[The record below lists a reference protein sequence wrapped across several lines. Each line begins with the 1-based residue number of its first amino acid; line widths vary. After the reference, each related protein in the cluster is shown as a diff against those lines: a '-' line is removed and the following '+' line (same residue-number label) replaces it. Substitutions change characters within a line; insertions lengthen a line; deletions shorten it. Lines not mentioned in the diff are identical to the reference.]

1 MDRRSFVLAA
11 AGSGILTLDW
21 RRALAAGLPP
31 GAIEAGA
38 LEALPGKVPLIKRSL
53 RPPNF
58 ETPVDMF
65 DSTITPNRAFFVRWH
80 LADIPEVNAATW
92 RLRVGG
98 AAATT
103 PAEYSLDEL
112 KRSFEQVEV
121 VAVCQCSGN
130 RRGLSD
136 PHVPGV
142 EWGYGA
148 MGNARWKGVR
158 LRDVLN
164 KAGVKKEA
172 VEIAFDGADKGA
184 IAATPDFQKSIPVWK
199 ATDENTLLVWEMN
212 GEPLPHMNGAP
223 LRVIVPGWTATYWMK
238 MLTSIEALDKPL
250 NTFWVNTAYRV
261 PKGKFAFADRFLS
274 QESDAST
281 PITEMVVNS
290 LITNIKDGQRIGIG
304 KDFDVKGVAWDAGY
318 GIRGVDVS
326 SDGGRTWSPAELGQ
340 DLGRY
345 SFRTWTYRFQPA
357 KAGDYPIMARATN
370 RQGSTQT
377 AELIFNPAGYHN
389 NVMQR
394 IVLVAA

>member
-11 AGSGILTLDW
+11 SGATLLSLDG
-21 RRALAAGLPP
+21 RRALAAGLPS
-31 GAIEAGA
+31 GAIESGA
-38 LEALPGKVPLIKRSL
+38 LEALPGKAPLIKRSY
-53 RPPNF
+53 RPPNY
-58 ETPVDMF
+58 ETPVDLF
-65 DSTITPNRAFFVRWH
+65 DSAITPNRAFFVRWH
-80 LADIPEVNAATW
+80 LANIPNVDVASW
-92 RLRVGG
+92 RLKVGG
-98 AAATT
+98 AAAAT

-112 KRSFEQVEV
+112 KRGFENVEV
-121 VAVCQCSGN
+121 TAVCQCSGS

-148 MGNARWKGVR
+148 VGNARWKGVR

-172 VEIAFDGADKGA
+172 IEIAFDGADRGVLP
-184 IAATPDFQKSIPVWK
+184 ATPDFQKSIPTWK
-199 ATDENTLLVWEMN
+199 ALDENTLLAWEMN
-212 GEPLPHMNGAP
+212 SEPLPHLNGAP

-250 NTFWVNTAYRV
+250 NTFWMNTAYRV
-261 PKGKFAFADRFLS
+261 PKGKFAFADRFLT

-290 LITNIKDGQRIGIG
+290 IITNIQDGRKIAVGQDADVRGI
-304 KDFDVKGVAWDAGY
+304 AWDGGY
-318 GIRGVDVS
+318 GIRSVDVS
-326 SDGGRTWSPAELGQ
+326 ADGGRNWTAAELGP

-345 SFRTWTYRFQPA
+345 SFRTWRYAFRPA
-357 KAGDYPIMARATN
+357 KPGDYPVMARATN

-377 AELIFNPAGYHN
+377 AELIFNPPGYHN

>member
-1 MDRRSFVLAA
+1 MDRRSFVLTA
-11 AGSGILTLDW
+11 AGGALLTLDW
-21 RRALAAGLPP
+21 RRALAAGLPA

-38 LEALPGKVPLIKRSL
+38 LETLPDKLPLIRRSL
-53 RPPNF
+53 RPPNY
-58 ETPVDMF
+58 ETPVELF
-65 DSTITPNRAFFVRWH
+65 DTAITPNRAFFVRWH
-80 LADIPEVNAATW
+80 LSDIPEIDASKW
-92 RLRVGG
+92 RLKVGG
-98 AAATT
+98 AAAGT
-103 PAEYSLDEL
+103 PAEYSLDDL
-112 KRSFEQVEV
+112 KRGFENVEV

-164 KAGVKKEA
+164 KSGVKKEA
-172 VEIAFDGADKGA
+172 IEIAFDGADRGVNP
-184 IAATPDFQKSIPVWK
+184 ATPDFVKSIPTWK
-199 ATDENTLLVWEMN
+199 AMDENTLLAWEMN
-212 GEPLPHMNGAP
+212 REALPHLNGAP

-238 MLTSIEALDKPL
+238 KLTSIEALDKPL
-250 NTFWVNTAYRV
+250 STFWVNTAYRV
-261 PKGKFAFADRFLS
+261 PKGKFAFADRFIT
-274 QESDAST
+274 QENEAST

-290 LITNIKDGQRIGIG
+290 LVTNVKDGQKIAIGQ
-304 KDFDVKGVAWDAGY
+304 DVEVRGIAWDGGY

-326 SDGGRTWSPAELGQ
+326 ADGGRNWATATLGP

-345 SFRTWTYRFQPA
+345 SFRTWRIAFRPP
-357 KAGDYPIMARATN
+357 KAGDYPVMARATN

-377 AELIFNPAGYHN
+377 DELIFNPAGYHN

>member
-11 AGSGILTLDW
+11 AGSSILTFDW
-21 RRALAAGLPP
+21 RRALAAGLPS
-31 GAIEAGA
+31 GAIEAGS
-38 LEALPGKVPLIKRSL
+38 LEALPGKVPLIRRSL

-58 ETPVDMF
+58 ETPVELF
-65 DSTITPNRAFFVRWH
+65 DAAITPNRAFFVRWH
-80 LADIPEVNAATW
+80 LTDIPEVNPTTW

-98 AAATT
+98 IAATT

-112 KRSFEQVEV
+112 KRGFEQVEL

-142 EWGYGA
+142 EWGYGG

-158 LRDVLN
+158 LREVLN
-164 KAGVKKEA
+164 KAGLKKEA
-172 VEIAFDGADKGA
+172 IEIAFDGADKGA
-184 IAATPDFQKSIPVWK
+184 LAATPDFQKSIPVWK
-199 ATDENTLLVWEMN
+199 ALDENTLLAWEMN

-238 MLTSIEALDKPL
+238 MLTSIDALDKPL
-250 NTFWVNTAYRV
+250 VNFWVNTAYRV
-261 PKGKFAFADRFLS
+261 PKGKFAFTDRFLT
-274 QESDAST
+274 QESDTST
-281 PITEMVVNS
+281 PITEIVVNS

-304 KDFDVKGVAWDAGY
+304 QDADVRGIAWDAGY

-326 SDGGRTWSPAELGQ
+326 SDGGRTWYAAELGQ
-340 DLGRY
+340 DLGRF
-345 SFRTWTYRFQPA
+345 SFRTWSYRFRPA
-357 KAGDYPIMARATN
+357 KAGDYPVMARATN

-377 AELIFNPAGYHN
+377 AELIFNPPGYHN

>member
-11 AGSGILTLDW
+11 AGGSILTFDF
-21 RRALAAGLPP
+21 RRALAAGLPA
-31 GAIEAGA
+31 GAVEVGA
-38 LEALPGKVPLIKRSL
+38 LEALPGKVPLIRRSL

-58 ETPVDMF
+58 ETPVDLF
-65 DSTITPNRAFFVRWH
+65 DAAITPNRAFFVRWH
-80 LADIPEVNAATW
+80 LTDIPEVNPTTW

-98 AAATT
+98 VAATT

-112 KRSFEQVEV
+112 KRGFEQVEL

-142 EWGYGA
+142 EWGYGG

-164 KAGVKKEA
+164 KSGLKKEA
-172 VEIAFDGADKGA
+172 IEIAFDGADKGA
-184 IAATPDFQKSIPVWK
+184 LAATPDFQKSIPVWK
-199 ATDENTLLVWEMN
+199 ALDENTLLSWEMN

-238 MLTSIEALDKPL
+238 MLTSIDAIDKPL
-250 NTFWVNTAYRV
+250 VNFWVNTAYRV
-261 PKGKFAFADRFLS
+261 PKGKFAFTDRFLT
-274 QESDAST
+274 QESDTST

-304 KDFDVKGVAWDAGY
+304 QDADVRGIAWDAGY
-318 GIRGVDVS
+318 GIRSVDVS
-326 SDGGRTWSPAELGQ
+326 SDGGRTWYAAELGQ
-340 DLGRY
+340 DLGRF
-345 SFRTWTYRFQPA
+345 SFRTWSYRFRPA
-357 KAGDYPIMARATN
+357 KAGDYPVMARATN

-377 AELIFNPAGYHN
+377 AELIFNPPGYHN

>member
-1 MDRRSFVLAA
+1 MDRRSFVLAT
-11 AGSGILTLDW
+11 AGSSVLTLGW
-21 RRALAAGLPP
+21 RRAIAAGLP
-31 GAIEAGA
+31 AGA
-38 LEALPGKVPLIKRSL
+38 NESGVLVELPGKVPLIKRSY

-58 ETPVDMF
+58 ETPVDLF
-65 DSTITPNRAFFVRWH
+65 DSAITPNRAFFVRWH
-80 LADIPEVNAATW
+80 LADIPEVNPTTW

-98 AAATT
+98 PAVTT
-103 PAEYSLDEL
+103 TGEYSLDDL
-112 KRSFEQVEV
+112 KRGFEQVEI

-164 KAGVKKEA
+164 KAGLKKEA

-184 IAATPDFQKSIPVWK
+184 AAATPDFHKSLPSWK
-199 ATDENTLLVWEMN
+199 ALDEHTLLAWEMN
-212 GEPLPHMNGAP
+212 GEPLPHLNGAP
-223 LRVIVPGWTATYWMK
+223 LRVIVPGWTATYWVK

-250 NTFWVNTAYRV
+250 ASFWMNPAYRV
-261 PKGKFAFADRFLS
+261 PKGKFAFADRFLT
-274 QESDAST
+274 QENDAST
-281 PITEMVVNS
+281 PITQMVVNS
-290 LITNIKDGQRIGIG
+290 LITNIRDGQRIGVG
-304 KDFDVKGVAWDAGY
+304 QEVDVRGLAWDGGY
-318 GIRGVDVS
+318 GIHGVDVS
-326 SDGGRTWSPAELGQ
+326 ADGGQTWYAAALGQ
-340 DLGRY
+340 DLGPF
-345 SFRTWTYRFQPA
+345 SFRTWSYRFRPA
-357 KAGDYPIMARATN
+357 KAGDYPVMARATN

-377 AELIFNPAGYHN
+377 ADLIFNPAGYHN